1 MEGRHPF
8 KSLSIPFYRK
18 EEKNP
23 MNTLKIKYTCRADL
37 VPAAEIIKQ
46 GGLVAF
52 PTETVY
58 GLGAN
63 ALDGKAAEKIY
74 RAKGRPSDNPLIVH
88 LAFPW
93 EAQRY
98 CLTSRLFYRLAE
110 VFMPGPLTVIMPK
123 RACVPDTVTGGLD
136 TVGIRIPSHPAAH
149 DLIDLCGV
157 PIAAPSAN
165 ISGRPSPTAF
175 RHVLNDLEGRVDAII
190 DGGES
195 LFGVESTIIK
205 LTDRDDTV
213 QLLRPGAI
221 TVEMLSL
228 ICPNVTVDPA
238 VTEKYDGA
246 PLAPGMKYRHYAPS
260 QPLTVLDG
268 DDESVYAFLKGRKC
282 GIICFDGDLPFVPGL
297 ATVSCGSREDGF
309 RQAHRLFSCLRFFDG
324 RDDVTEIYARMPAR
338 DGIGLA
344 VFNRLI
350 KASGFNV
357 IKL

>member
-1 MEGRHPF
+1 
-8 KSLSIPFYRK
+8 
-18 EEKNP
+18 

-37 VPAAEIIKQ
+37 VPAAEIIKN

-58 GLGAN
+58 GLGAS

-98 CLTSRLFYRLAE
+98 CLTNRLFYRLAE
-110 VFMPGPLTVIMPK
+110 AFMPGPLTVIMPK
-123 RACVPDTVTGGLD
+123 RKCIPDSVTGGLD

-157 PIAAPSAN
+157 PVAAPSAN

-175 RHVLNDLEGRVDAII
+175 EHVLNDLDGRVDAVI

-195 LFGVESTIIK
+195 LYGVESTIVK
-205 LTDRDDTV
+205 LTDGEDTV
-213 QLLRPGAI
+213 RLLRPGAI
-221 TVEMLSL
+221 TVEMLGL
-228 ICPNVTVDPA
+228 VCPDVTVDPA
-238 VTEKYDGA
+238 VTGKYDGV

-260 QPLTVLDG
+260 QPLTLLDG
-268 DDESVYAFLKGRKC
+268 EDEKVYGFLRGREC
-282 GIICFDGDLPFVPGL
+282 GVICFDEDLPFVPS
-297 ATVSCGSREDGF
+297 AAAVSCGSRDDPL

-324 RDDVTEIYARMPAR
+324 RDDVKEIYARMPSR
-338 DGIGLA
+338 EGVGLA
-344 VFNRLI
+344 VFNRLA

-357 IKL
+357 IKV